1 MKTKY
6 WMKAVCTMLAMVL
19 TLSLLTGCGGSSNGG
34 NDAKPANTEQKSTEQ
49 KNTEPAATPAD
60 AQTAAEG
67 ETTTAAPASD
77 QQYAEHMEVI
87 IDNTQIA
94 AINPIGSG
102 GPGSATGWVYKMV
115 YDTLVSWTPEG
126 EYLPG
131 LATSW
136 ESEDWQTIVFHLR
149 DDIVFSNGEPFT
161 SADVVFTIESAL
173 ENPGSV
179 AGGQWSAVKSVEA
192 LDDYTVKM
200 TLNSV
205 RPQILFD
212 ASQTY
217 GAMMCKKAVEA
228 DPEKG
233 VWIGTGA
240 YTITEFASNDY
251 VKLARNEK
259 YWNELPPTQT
269 MTLRYIPEMS
279 TRFMMLQNGE
289 ADICFNLSE
298 QDLPV
303 IESEPDKY
311 HLYTY
316 LANNCSD
323 IGFNM
328 SDPVCG
334 DWNFR
339 MAVASALNREDI
351 AIGANGVYAEPETTG
366 TFWGSGTPYRNE
378 SIPIVPYDPEKA
390 KEYLAASPYKGEEI
404 ELVTAIP
411 TMINASAVIQQQLSE
426 IGINIKIKQT
436 DPASLMSY
444 TSYGSKEMQMFCFVG
459 AFGFEPYSATYG
471 IFAPAAMQ
479 NRTTY
484 DNPEIVS
491 ILEKAATETD
501 TAKLQEYYYKIQEL
515 VAEDIPYINLFYVKQ
530 AIAAD
535 KSVGGLVLSN
545 DGGHD
550 LRYMYKTVD

>member
-1 MKTKY
+1 MKFKD
-6 WMKAVCTMLAMVL
+6 WMKGTCKFLAM
-19 TLSLLTGCGGSSNGG
+19 TMALSAFAACSS
-34 NDAKPANTEQKSTEQ
+34 
-49 KNTEPAATPAD
+49 PAD
-60 AQTAAEG
+60 GESSSKAAGGTGTDNAGTMTESTSQEGGTAG
-67 ETTTAAPASD
+67 SG
-77 QQYAEHMEVI
+77 QKYAEHMEVI

-115 YDTLVSWTPEG
+115 YDTLVVWSPDG
-126 EYLPG
+126 DYLPG

-136 ESEDWQTIVFHLR
+136 ESEDWKTITFHLR
-149 DDIVFSNGEPFT
+149 DDVYFSNGEKFT

-179 AGGQWSAVKSVEA
+179 AGGQWSSVEA
-192 LDDYTVKM
+192 VEAVNPTTVVL
-200 TLNSV
+200 TLNTV

-217 GAMMCKKAVEA
+217 AAMMCKKAVEE
-228 DPEKG
+228 DPERG
-233 VWIGTGA
+233 VWVGTGT
-240 YTITEFASNDY
+240 YMITDFATNDY
-251 VKLARNEK
+251 VELTRNDN
-259 YWNELPPTQT
+259 YWGELPPTKS
-269 MTLRYIPEMS
+269 MILRYIPEMS

-311 HLYTY
+311 TLYTY

-328 SDPVCG
+328 NDPICG

-351 AIGANGVYAEPETTG
+351 AIGANGVYAQPETTG

-378 SIPIVPYDPEKA
+378 DIPIIPYDPEKA
-390 KEYLAASPYKGEEI
+390 KEYLAASPYNGEEI

-411 TMINASAVIQQQLSE
+411 TMINASAVIQQQLAE
-426 IGINIKIKQT
+426 VGINVTIKQT

-444 TSYGSKEMQMFCFVG
+444 ASYGSEDLQMFCYVG

-479 NRTTY
+479 NRTSY
-484 DNPEIVS
+484 DNPEIVE

-501 TAKLQEYYYKIQEL
+501 QQKLQDYYYKIQEL
-515 VAEDIPYINLFYVKQ
+515 VAEDIPYINLFYVEQ

-550 LRYMYKTVD
+550 LRYMYKTVE

>member
-1 MKTKY
+1 MKFKD
-6 WMKAVCTMLAMVL
+6 WMKGTCKFLAM
-19 TLSLLTGCGGSSNGG
+19 TMALSAFAACSS
-34 NDAKPANTEQKSTEQ
+34 
-49 KNTEPAATPAD
+49 PAD
-60 AQTAAEG
+60 GESSSKAAGGTGTDNAGTMTESTSQEGGTAG
-67 ETTTAAPASD
+67 SG
-77 QQYAEHMEVI
+77 QKYAEHMEVI

-115 YDTLVSWTPEG
+115 YDTLVVWSPDG
-126 EYLPG
+126 DYLPG

-136 ESEDWQTIVFHLR
+136 ESEDWKTITFHLR
-149 DDIVFSNGEPFT
+149 DDVYFSNGEKFT

-179 AGGQWSAVKSVEA
+179 AGGGQWSSVEA
-192 LDDYTVKM
+192 VEAVNPTTVVL
-200 TLNSV
+200 TLNTV

-217 GAMMCKKAVEA
+217 AAMMCKKAVEE
-228 DPEKG
+228 DPERG
-233 VWIGTGA
+233 VWVGTGT
-240 YTITEFASNDY
+240 YMITDFATNDY
-251 VKLARNEK
+251 VELTRNDN
-259 YWNELPPTQT
+259 YWGELPPTKS
-269 MTLRYIPEMS
+269 MILRYIPEMS

-311 HLYTY
+311 TLYTY

-328 SDPVCG
+328 NDPICG

-351 AIGANGVYAEPETTG
+351 AIGANGVYAQPETTG

-378 SIPIVPYDPEKA
+378 DIPIIPYDPEKA
-390 KEYLAASPYKGEEI
+390 KEYLAASPYNGEEI

-411 TMINASAVIQQQLSE
+411 TMINASAVIQQQLAE
-426 IGINIKIKQT
+426 VGINVTIKQT

-444 TSYGSKEMQMFCFVG
+444 ASYGSEDLQMFCYVG

-479 NRTTY
+479 NRTSY
-484 DNPEIVS
+484 DNPEIVE

-501 TAKLQEYYYKIQEL
+501 QQKLQDYYYKIQEL
-515 VAEDIPYINLFYVKQ
+515 VAEDIPYINLFYVEQ

-550 LRYMYKTVD
+550 LRYMYKTVE